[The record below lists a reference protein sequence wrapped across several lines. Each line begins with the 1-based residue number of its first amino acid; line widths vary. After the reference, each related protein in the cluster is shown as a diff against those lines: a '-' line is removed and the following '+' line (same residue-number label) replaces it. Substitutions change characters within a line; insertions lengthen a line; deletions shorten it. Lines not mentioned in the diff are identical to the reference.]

1 MDTPTRHSETHPVI
15 AARGLTR
22 RFGDTIALD
31 EVDLQVPAGQVCALL
46 GRNGAGKTTF
56 IRCALGLLPPSEG
69 SIDVLGAKAG
79 ATEARLGTGVM
90 LQDTDLSD
98 ALTGREQLSLFAA
111 YYDRPA
117 DIDAVIEEAG
127 IGDFA
132 DTRYKRLSGGQKRRV
147 QFAVALVGR
156 PRLLF
161 LDEPTTGLD
170 ADARRA
176 VWDNVRRLAKRG
188 TTIILTTHYL
198 EEADALADRIVVL
211 ANGRRIADD
220 RTEAIRS
227 RTGGAIVRCRTRLSR
242 DEAGDLPGVRSV
254 ERQGRLLVLSCTHAA
269 TTLRALLARDP
280 DLDDLEVGKPSLEQ
294 AFASLA
300 PASTGKTARE
310 EETA

>member
-1 MDTPTRHSETHPVI
+1 MDTPTRQPETAPVI

-22 RFGDTIALD
+22 RFGDTTALD
-31 EVDLQVPAGQVCALL
+31 DVDLQVPTGQVCALL

-69 SIDVLGAKAG
+69 AIDVLGAPAG
-79 ATEARLGTGVM
+79 RTEARLGTGVM

-98 ALTGREQLSLFAA
+98 ALTGREQLTLFAA

-176 VWDNVRRLAKRG
+176 VWDNVRRLAARG
-188 TTIILTTHYL
+188 TTLILTTHYL

-211 ANGRRIADD
+211 ADGRVIADD
-220 RTEAIRS
+220 STAAIRS

-242 DEAGDLPGVRSV
+242 DEAAALPGVRAV
-254 ERQGRLLVLSCTHAA
+254 QRHGRLLTLSCDHAA
-269 TTLRALLARDP
+269 TTLRALLAEDP
-280 DLDDLEVGKPSLEQ
+280 DLDDLEVSKPSLEQ

-300 PASTGKTARE
+300 PTSTDQAPE
-310 EETA
+310 QEETH